1 MIPPFVAKKA
11 RLFPQQGN
19 FHLKYAVPKRCPDAS
34 LIDLLAHETDVKFVP
49 IRAPWRRDVR
59 SRLMY

>member
-34 LIDLLAHETDVKFVP
+34 LIDLLARREEQRWDAVHKEQLVKGE
-49 IRAPWRRDVR
+49 R
-59 SRLMY
+59 